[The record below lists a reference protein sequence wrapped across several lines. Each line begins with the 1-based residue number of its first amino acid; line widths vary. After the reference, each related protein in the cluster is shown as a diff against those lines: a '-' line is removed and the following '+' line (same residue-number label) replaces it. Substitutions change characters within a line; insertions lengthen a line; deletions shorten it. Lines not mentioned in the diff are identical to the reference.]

1 MADSRVTFDI
11 APRALV
17 KVLAVVVLAWL
28 WLSLWRLLMLVV
40 MAIVLAISLDP
51 IVDWLCRRKVP
62 RALAAPLI
70 VVLVAAVIT
79 SFFLIAGSSLASQAQ
94 FLGNQLQQAERTFWE
109 RAPAIIR
116 NAMQHNGLLTPD
128 ATSIAGYVVGA
139 GRLLTGAIVVGV
151 LALVLTIY
159 LLIEGRTAY
168 EWTVAYVPPDRRDRA
183 HVTAHEA
190 VRRIRSYVA
199 GNVVTSS
206 FAIVFVYVSLTLLK
220 VPGAMLLALLAGV
233 FDFVPVLGFILSS
246 VPAVV
251 LGLGVS
257 PLVGLVVAGLYV
269 LYHLIENYYLGPKVY
284 GGKLRLSHLAVIL
297 AFAVGAE
304 VGGIVGAILALPVAA
319 MYPVIEGIWLKDYL
333 GRDAVE
339 THRRIERRKGVG

>member
-1 MADSRVTFDI
+1 MPDSRVTFDI

-17 KVLAVVVLAWL
+17 KVLAMVVLVWL

-51 IVDWLCRRKVP
+51 IVDWLCRRRIP
-62 RALAAPLI
+62 RAVAAPLI
-70 VVLVAAVIT
+70 VVLLAAIIT
-79 SFFLIAGSSLASQAQ
+79 TFFLVGGSSLASQAQ
-94 FLGNQLQQAERTFWE
+94 LLSSQLQHAEHLFWE
-109 RAPAIIR
+109 RAPAVIR
-116 NAMQHNGLLTPD
+116 NAMQRNGFLTPD

-139 GRLLTGAIVVGV
+139 GRLVTAAIIVGV

-168 EWTVAYVPPDRRDRA
+168 EWMIAYVPPDRRDRA

-190 VRRIRSYVA
+190 VRRIRGYVA

-206 FAIVFVYVSLTLLK
+206 FAIVFVYLSLTLLK

-246 VPAVV
+246 VPAVI
-251 LGLGVS
+251 LGFGVS
-257 PLVGLVVAGLYV
+257 PLVGLVVAALYV

-319 MYPVIEGIWLKDYL
+319 MYPVIEAVWLKEYL

-339 THRRIERRKGVG
+339 THRRIERRKEVG

>member
-1 MADSRVTFDI
+1 MAESRVTFDI
-11 APRALV
+11 APRAIV
-17 KVLAVVVLAWL
+17 KVLAAVVIVWL

-62 RALAAPLI
+62 RAVAAPAI
-70 VVLVAAVIT
+70 VIVLAGIIST
-79 SFFLIAGSSLASQAQ
+79 FFLVGGSSLASEAQ
-94 FLGNQLQQAERTFWE
+94 LLSTQLQQAERVFWE
-109 RAPAIIR
+109 RAPAIIKD
-116 NAMQHNGLLTPD
+116 AMQRNGLLTPD
-128 ATSIAGYVVGA
+128 AASIAGYVVGA
-139 GRLLTGAIVVGV
+139 GRLVTGAIIVGV

-159 LLIEGRTAY
+159 LLVEGRTAY
-168 EWTVAYVPPDRRDRA
+168 EWMIAYVPPDRRERA

-199 GNVVTSS
+199 GNVVTSA

-220 VPGAMLLALLAGV
+220 VPGAMLLAVLAGI

-246 VPAVV
+246 VPAVI

-257 PLVGLVVAGLYV
+257 PLVGIVVAGLYV

-304 VGGIVGAILALPVAA
+304 VGGIIGAILALPVAA

-339 THRRIERRKGVG
+339 THRRIERQKA